1 MQIFRGIDPRRAPL
15 HERAVT
21 IGNFD
26 GVHRG
31 HQALIKETKRR
42 ALEQGLASTVVTFEP
57 HPKAFFNRENA
68 PGKIHGLRDKA
79 AALAEMGVDEF
90 WILPFRQSLAA
101 MSAEDFMQRFLN
113 RTLKT
118 KTIVIGDD
126 FCFGARRRGNL
137 DMLQSASPVFGWQV
151 QRIHTVLIDQD
162 RASSSSLR
170 QALQRGD
177 LQAAGHMMG
186 RPYRLSGHVIHGRK
200 LGRDLGFPTLN
211 IPVPKGLVLAGIFVV
226 SVHGLGITAQPAV
239 ASLGHRPTVE
249 TAGRLLLEVHCLNW
263 SGDAYGRV
271 VTVEFHQ
278 KLRDEIHYDT
288 VAEMTAQI
296 QADAD
301 NAHHYFKDH
310 VH

>member
-1 MQIFRGIDPRRAPL
+1 MQIFRGIVPHRAL
-15 HERAVT
+15 QHDRAVT

-31 HQALIKETKRR
+31 HQALIKETKRQAQ
-42 ALEQGLASTVVTFEP
+42 ALGLCCTVVTFEP

-68 PGKIHGLRDKA
+68 PAKIHGLRDKA
-79 AALAEMGVDEF
+79 AALAAMGVDEF
-90 WILPFRQSLAA
+90 WVLPFRQSLAA
-101 MSAEDFMQRFLN
+101 MSAEEFMQVFLHQALN
-113 RTLKT
+113 T
-118 KTIVIGDD
+118 KMIVIGDD

-137 DMLQSASPVFGWQV
+137 DMLNAASTTFGWQV
-151 QRIHTVLIDQD
+151 HRIHTVLIDQD

-177 LQAAGHMMG
+177 LDTATHLMG
-186 RPYRLSGHVIHGRK
+186 RPYALSGHVIHGRK

-211 IPVPKGLVLAGIFVV
+211 IPVPKGLVLSGIFVV
-226 SVHGLGITAQPAV
+226 SVHGLTERPLAAV

-249 TAGRLLLEVHCLNW
+249 TAGRLLLEVHCLDW
-263 SGDAYGRV
+263 SGDAYSRL

-278 KLRDEIHYDT
+278 KLRDEIHYDSIT
-288 VAEMTAQI
+288 EMTTQI
-296 QADAD
+296 QADAH
-301 NAHHYFKDH
+301 NAHLYFKHH